1 MSKVTLVNHSS
12 LLISLN
18 NNQTHILTDLWNES
32 PAFGSWRL
40 VLYPFST
47 QPI

>member
-18 NNQTHILTDLWNES
+18 NNQTHILTDLWND
-32 PAFGSWRL
+32 PAFG
-40 VLYPFST
+40 VVQCTTFF
-47 QPI
+47 